1 VESIRIRVSRDN
13 DARRLDEALGL
24 YDTTIR
30 RANGSWDVSVS
41 LDSQSSALLVHLFH
55 LLGRWLADCGLGSC
69 RIFFGER
76 EFVLLVP
83 LRGVAPDAQGFLLER
98 VMQLQAL
105 LESRV
110 AIDRATGFL
119 AARLDV
125 PPDDA
130 LELLRAS
137 ARSEGVALGPLAER
151 IVAEGAVPVEV
162 AALCES

>member
-1 VESIRIRVSRDN
+1 VESIRIQVSRDN

-24 YDTTIR
+24 YDTALR
-30 RANGSWDVSVS
+30 RTDSGWEISVA

-55 LLGRWLADCGLGSC
+55 LLGRWLADCGLASC
-69 RIFFGER
+69 RVFFGER
-76 EFVLLVP
+76 DFVLLVP
-83 LRGVAPDAQGFLLER
+83 QRGVTSDAEGFLLER

-110 AIDRATGFL
+110 VIDRATGFL

-130 LELLRAS
+130 LHLLRVS
-137 ARSEGVALGPLAER
+137 ARREGVALRPLAER

-162 AALCES
+162 AAPCES